1 MILFIEA
8 GSTISISDKI
18 IYIVLE
24 LGTIIVSINLLKA
37 QTQRDRKPGRLLFLV
52 WFVTLRLFIFLT
64 FLPLPLILMHF
75 TILASAELRRLF
87 Y

>member
-8 GSTISISDKI
+8 GTTISISDKI

-37 QTQRDRKPGRLLFLV
+37 QTQRDRKPGRLLFFSMV
-52 WFVTLRLFIFLT
+52 CNVET
-64 FLPLPLILMHF
+64 FYFSYLSPSSSYSHALHHSGF
-75 TILASAELRRLF
+75 R
-87 Y
+87 